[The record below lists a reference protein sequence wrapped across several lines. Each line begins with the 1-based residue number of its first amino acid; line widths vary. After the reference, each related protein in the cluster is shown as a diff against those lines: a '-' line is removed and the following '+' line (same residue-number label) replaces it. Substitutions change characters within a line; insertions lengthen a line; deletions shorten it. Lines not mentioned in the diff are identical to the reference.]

1 MGNHHRMT
9 PTVVFHPAHVQR
21 VQAWAESLM
30 CDQCT
35 VSAVTR
41 IDVDPETGKE
51 TPVVRVIWSGKCRV
65 QSDGGVGGD
74 NTDTGG
80 KMNEWLQRIDFPMAA
95 SGLDTDQVV
104 TITSSV
110 NPDLIGRTY
119 RMVSPHSRKSYT
131 SAQRWNV
138 RQSS

>member
-1 MGNHHRMT
+1 MGDHHR
-9 PTVVFHPAHVQR
+9 VKPAATFTLANVRRIQ
-21 VQAWAESLM
+21 QWAASLM

-41 IDVDPETGKE
+41 VDVDPATGME

-80 KMNEWLQRIDFPMAA
+80 KLNEWLQRIDFPVAA
-95 SGLDTDQVV
+95 SGLDADQVV

-119 RMVSPHSRKSYT
+119 RMVSPHSRKTYA

>member
-1 MGNHHRMT
+1 MGNHYRMT
-9 PTVVFHPAHVQR
+9 PAAVFHSACVQR
-21 VQAWAESLM
+21 VQSWAESLM
-30 CDQCT
+30 RDQCT
-35 VSAVTR
+35 VSAVER
-41 IDVDPETGKE
+41 IDVNPETGKE
-51 TPVVRVIWSGKCRV
+51 TPALRTIWSGKCRV

-80 KMNEWLQRIDFPMAA
+80 KLNEWLQRIDFPAYA
-95 SGLDTDQVV
+95 SGLDADQVV

-119 RMVSPHSRKSYT
+119 RMVSPHSRKSYA